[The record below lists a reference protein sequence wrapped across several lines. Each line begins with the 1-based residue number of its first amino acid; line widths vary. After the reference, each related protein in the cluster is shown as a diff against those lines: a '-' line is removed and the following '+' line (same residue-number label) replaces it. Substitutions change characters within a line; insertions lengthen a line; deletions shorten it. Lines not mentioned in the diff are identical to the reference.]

1 MLLIAGIP
9 VEVPKGAVD
18 STETL
23 MEKAKVTDKIDQM
36 TDEPIE
42 NSSESDGSV
51 AKAVQGLT
59 PEADTVAIA

>member
-1 MLLIAGIP
+1 MLFVAGIS

-23 MEKAKVTDKIDQM
+23 MEKANVTDKIDQM
-36 TDEPIE
+36 TDESIE
-42 NSSESDGSV
+42 NSSETDGSI

-59 PEADTVAIA
+59 SDADTVAIA

>member
-1 MLLIAGIP
+1 MLIIAGIA
-9 VEVPKGAVD
+9 VEVPKDAVD

-23 MEKAKVTDKIDQM
+23 MANAKVTGKVDQM

-42 NSSESDGSV
+42 NSSESVGSV

-59 PEADTVAIA
+59 PDADTVAIA